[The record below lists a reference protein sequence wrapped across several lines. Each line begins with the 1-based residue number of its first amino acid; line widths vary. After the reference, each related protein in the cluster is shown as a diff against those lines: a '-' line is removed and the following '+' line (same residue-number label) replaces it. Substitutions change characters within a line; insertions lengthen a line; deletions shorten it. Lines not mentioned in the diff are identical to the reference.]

1 MTLLS
6 ELDKCCLP
14 KSVNKILRE
23 EQVGAQDKSL
33 IRKLY
38 NLIHSRN
45 YEEDQIVKKL
55 YGAKITPSHGPF
67 RTLKTRLRHVL
78 VEAFVIQELGAPSY
92 KSYDLALQNGYR
104 QLDVARLLIIGK
116 AFHAAR
122 DVALHAF
129 KNVRDYEIIPLNQ
142 GLTDVIASLHLG
154 IFYNE
159 ELYLKYSNLNR
170 YYSKASY
177 DLSKVSDYYR
187 EVRNGMYAKRESPK
201 TVGQK
206 AGEYLEASRE
216 ISERYK
222 HVSQIQGMLVG
233 TEMTGCMLRG
243 EYHEAIEA
251 SVRGIKVLMNCKGVS
266 QSAISALAINR
277 VECTIMLNDFK
288 LGQQQILS
296 ARKEVLENTIND
308 LALTDLAILLGLRT
322 GNFEFAYRQFVNTNQ
337 RTVSRLL
344 TSRHQEHWIIMEAC
358 INLLVAAGE
367 ITPEE
372 DWPKLRKFRA
382 ASFVNKV
389 ISSTRNKKGEN
400 IQILVLQALF
410 SIIRK
415 KYDDAIDRTSGLEA
429 YCNRYLKDNEN
440 LRNNCFFKLLL
451 ITIKAGFNRKQA
463 ERKGEATLRRM
474 KAATDRSKLNN
485 TELVPYETLWQI
497 VLNHLKVSRA
507 EEAELEAK
515 KLSTAIT

>member
-1 MTLLS
+1 
-6 ELDKCCLP
+6 
-14 KSVNKILRE
+14 
-23 EQVGAQDKSL
+23 
-33 IRKLY
+33 
-38 NLIHSRN
+38 
-45 YEEDQIVKKL
+45 
-55 YGAKITPSHGPF
+55 
-67 RTLKTRLRHVL
+67 
-78 VEAFVIQELGAPSY
+78 
-92 KSYDLALQNGYR
+92 
-104 QLDVARLLIIGK
+104 
-116 AFHAAR
+116 
-122 DVALHAF
+122 
-129 KNVRDYEIIPLNQ
+129 
-142 GLTDVIASLHLG
+142 
-154 IFYNE
+154 
-159 ELYLKYSNLNR
+159 
-170 YYSKASY
+170 
-177 DLSKVSDYYR
+177 
-187 EVRNGMYAKRESPK
+187 
-201 TVGQK
+201 
-206 AGEYLEASRE
+206 
-216 ISERYK
+216 
-222 HVSQIQGMLVG
+222 
-233 TEMTGCMLRG
+233 
-243 EYHEAIEA
+243 
-251 SVRGIKVLMNCKGVS
+251 
-266 QSAISALAINR
+266 
-277 VECTIMLNDFK
+277 
-288 LGQQQILS
+288 
-296 ARKEVLENTIND
+296 
-308 LALTDLAILLGLRT
+308 
-322 GNFEFAYRQFVNTNQ
+322 
-337 RTVSRLL
+337 
-344 TSRHQEHWIIMEAC
+344 MEAC